1 MKTENNVLYI
11 LRLSLT
17 LLLITAVVAGLLGA
31 VNSVTAPIIEQLKAE
46 KTQ

>member
-17 LLLITAVVAGLLGA
+17 LLIITAVVAALLAG
-31 VNSVTAPIIEQLKAE
+31 VNGVTTPIIDQLNAE
-46 KTQ
+46 